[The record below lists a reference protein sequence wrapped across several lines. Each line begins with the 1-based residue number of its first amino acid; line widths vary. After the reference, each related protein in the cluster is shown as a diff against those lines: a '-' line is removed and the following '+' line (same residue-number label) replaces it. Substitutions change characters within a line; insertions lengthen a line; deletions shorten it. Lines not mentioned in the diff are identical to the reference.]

1 MDLQKDLPLQQKPIT
16 RKYSIEKVGP
26 FHLFTLEGRVDAFNF
41 DDVQEAL
48 MKLAGKHAQG
58 LAVNLEKA
66 EFLSIPFIK
75 LLAEVADKVRAQGTR
90 LALVAP
96 TEKIK
101 RQIDIFASLDDMIIY
116 RSRRHLEA

>member
-1 MDLQKDLPLQQKPIT
+1 MDLQKDLPIQQKPIT
-16 RKYSIEKVGP
+16 RKYSIEEVGP
-26 FHLFTLEGRVDAFNF
+26 FQVFTLEGRVDSFNF
-41 DDVQEAL
+41 DDVKNAL
-48 MKLAGKHAQG
+48 LGLASKHAHG

-75 LLAEVADKVRAQGTR
+75 LMAEVADKLKAQDAR

-101 RQIDIFASLDDMIIY
+101 RQIDIFASLDDMVIY
-116 RSRRHLEA
+116 RSRQHMDV